1 MFLSYGSEGDKR
13 RYDSLYSSILSAS
26 VFGLTARKIRVEAD
40 VSNGLPGAVMV
51 GYLAGQVRETMDRV
65 RTALKNSG
73 FALEPKKI
81 TVNLAPAGFKKEGNF
96 FDLPVALTIL
106 SSYGILEEKQT
117 EGLLVVGELGLNGE
131 VCPVSGILPVVLEAK
146 KEGCKACMV
155 PRDNVKEAEYAGILP
170 VIGVKTL
177 REAVSFLGT
186 ENSWKTVSIKKQAP
200 FAVPLYTGPDFR
212 DIRGQQEARRAAE
225 IAVSGFHNLLLIGP
239 PGSGKSMLASRIP
252 SILPGLSREEVLE
265 ISSIYSVAGLLNTEH
280 PLVTERPFRAPH
292 HTITPQALSGGG
304 RIPRP
309 GEISLAHRGILFLDE
324 LPEFPRIALEVLRQ
338 PLENRK
344 ILISRSN
351 YSEEFPADFLL
362 LAAMNPCKCGYYPD
376 MQRCTCT
383 EREIHGYLHRISRPL
398 LDRMDLSAEMSRIP
412 FEELWKKEREEAQEE
427 DSAAIRSRVEMVQ
440 KLQLRRYEGTPYRFN
455 GDLDS
460 AGVQKYCVLG
470 TEEEKILE
478 GMYRKFSLTARS
490 CHRLLKVART
500 LADMDE
506 SEKIRRKHLAEAA
519 AFRAADEKY
528 WG

>member
-1 MFLSYGSEGDKR
+1 MFLLRGSEGDKR

-106 SSYGILEEKQT
+106 SSYSLLEEKQT

-155 PRDNVKEAEYAGILP
+155 PWDNVKEAEYAGILP

-186 ENSWKTVSIKKQAP
+186 EKNWKTVSIKKQAS
-200 FAVPLYTGPDFR
+200 FTVPSYTGPDFR

-362 LAAMNPCKCGYYPD
+362 LAAMNNPTTK
-376 MQRCTCT
+376 MIQ
-383 EREIHGYLHRISRPL
+383 
-398 LDRMDLSAEMSRIP
+398 A
-412 FEELWKKEREEAQEE
+412 
-427 DSAAIRSRVEMVQ
+427 
-440 KLQLRRYEGTPYRFN
+440 
-455 GDLDS
+455 
-460 AGVQKYCVLG
+460 
-470 TEEEKILE
+470 
-478 GMYRKFSLTARS
+478 
-490 CHRLLKVART
+490 
-500 LADMDE
+500 
-506 SEKIRRKHLAEAA
+506 
-519 AFRAADEKY
+519 
-528 WG
+528 

>member
-1 MFLSYGSEGDKR
+1 M
-13 RYDSLYSSILSAS
+13 YSSILSAS

-51 GYLAGQVRETMDRV
+51 GYLAGQVRDTMDRV

-106 SSYGILEEKQT
+106 SSYSLLEEKQT

-155 PRDNVKEAEYAGILP
+155 PWDNVKEAEYAGILP

-186 ENSWKTVSIKKQAP
+186 EKNWKTVSIKKQAS
-200 FAVPLYTGPDFR
+200 FTVPSYTGPDFR

-362 LAAMNPCKCGYYPD
+362 LAAMNNSYHSIIQFNFYMALQTPWNKAFCGD
-376 MQRCTCT
+376 RQLITCFYSLKT
-383 EREIHGYLHRISRPL
+383 QHR
-398 LDRMDLSAEMSRIP
+398 AN
-412 FEELWKKEREEAQEE
+412 FK
-427 DSAAIRSRVEMVQ
+427 
-440 KLQLRRYEGTPYRFN
+440 
-455 GDLDS
+455 
-460 AGVQKYCVLG
+460 AG
-470 TEEEKILE
+470 I
-478 GMYRKFSLTARS
+478 
-490 CHRLLKVART
+490 
-500 LADMDE
+500 
-506 SEKIRRKHLAEAA
+506 
-519 AFRAADEKY
+519 
-528 WG
+528 

>member
-1 MFLSYGSEGDKR
+1 M
-13 RYDSLYSSILSAS
+13 YSSILSAS

-106 SSYGILEEKQT
+106 SAYGLLEEKQT

-155 PRDNVKEAEYAGILP
+155 PWDNVKEAEYAGILP

-186 ENSWKTVSIKKQAP
+186 EKNWKTVSIKKQAS
-200 FAVPLYTGPDFR
+200 FTVPSYTGPDFR

-383 EREIHGYLHRISRPL
+383 EREILGYLHRISRPL

-427 DSAAIRSRVEMVQ
+427 NSAAIRSRVERVQ
-440 KLQLRRYEGTPYRFN
+440 KLQLQRYEGTPYRFN

-506 SEKIRRKHLAEAA
+506 SEKIRKKHLAEAA

>member
-1 MFLSYGSEGDKR
+1 M
-13 RYDSLYSSILSAS
+13 YSSILSAS

-40 VSNGLPGAVMV
+40 AGNGLPGTVMV
-51 GYLAGQVRETMDRV
+51 GFLAGQVRETMDRV

-73 FALEPKKI
+73 FSLEPKKI

-96 FDLPVALTIL
+96 FDLPVAMAIL
-106 SSYGILEEKQT
+106 SAYGLLEEKNT
-117 EGLLVVGELGLNGE
+117 EDLMVVGELGLNGE
-131 VCPVSGILPVVLEAK
+131 ICPVSGILPVVLEAK

-155 PRDNVKEAEYAGILP
+155 PWDNLKEAEYAGILP
-170 VIGVKTL
+170 VIGVKNL
-177 REAVSFLGT
+177 KEAVSFVTPGPR
-186 ENSWKTVSIKKQAP
+186 WKKVSIREPVFLAASP
-200 FAVPLYTGPDFR
+200 YTGPDFK

-265 ISSIYSVAGLLNTEH
+265 ISSIYSIAGLLNQEH

-304 RIPRP
+304 RAPRP
-309 GEISLAHRGILFLDE
+309 GEISLAHRGVLFLDE

-344 ILISRSN
+344 ILISRSS

-376 MQRCTCT
+376 LTRCTCT
-383 EREIHGYLHRISRPL
+383 EREIHAYLHRVSRPL
-398 LDRMDLSAEMSRIP
+398 LDRMDLGAEMSRLP
-412 FEELWKKEREEAQEE
+412 FEELLKKRPEGTAEEEN
-427 DSAAIRSRVEMVQ
+427 SASIRSRVEQ
-440 KLQLRRYEGTPYRFN
+440 AQSRQFRRYEGTAYRFN

-460 AGVQKYCVLG
+460 AGVRKYCTLG
-470 TEEEKILE
+470 MDEERLLE
-478 GMYRKFSLTARS
+478 NMYQKFSLTARS

-500 LADMDE
+500 LADMDG
-506 SEKIRRKHLAEAA
+506 SENIGKKHLAEAA

>member
-1 MFLSYGSEGDKR
+1 M
-13 RYDSLYSSILSAS
+13 YSSILSAS

-106 SSYGILEEKQT
+106 SSYSLLEEKQT

-155 PRDNVKEAEYAGILP
+155 PWDNVKEAEYAGILP

-186 ENSWKTVSIKKQAP
+186 EKNWKTVSIKKQAS
-200 FAVPLYTGPDFR
+200 FTVPSYTGPDFR

-362 LAAMNPCKCGYYPD
+362 LAAMNNSYHSIIQFNFYMALQTPWNKAFCGD
-376 MQRCTCT
+376 RQLITCFYSLKT
-383 EREIHGYLHRISRPL
+383 QHR
-398 LDRMDLSAEMSRIP
+398 AN
-412 FEELWKKEREEAQEE
+412 FK
-427 DSAAIRSRVEMVQ
+427 
-440 KLQLRRYEGTPYRFN
+440 
-455 GDLDS
+455 
-460 AGVQKYCVLG
+460 AG
-470 TEEEKILE
+470 I
-478 GMYRKFSLTARS
+478 
-490 CHRLLKVART
+490 
-500 LADMDE
+500 
-506 SEKIRRKHLAEAA
+506 
-519 AFRAADEKY
+519 
-528 WG
+528 

>member
-1 MFLSYGSEGDKR
+1 M
-13 RYDSLYSSILSAS
+13 YSSILSAS

-65 RTALKNSG
+65 RTALKNSD
-73 FALEPKKI
+73 FALEPKKL
-81 TVNLAPAGFKKEGNF
+81 TVNLAPAGFKKEGSF
-96 FDLPVALTIL
+96 FDLPVALAIL
-106 SSYGILEEKQT
+106 SAYGLLEEKHT

-146 KEGCKACMV
+146 REGCWACMV
-155 PRDNVKEAEYAGILP
+155 PWDNVKEAEYAGILP

-177 REAVSFLGT
+177 KEAVSFLSP
-186 ENSWKTVSIKKQAP
+186 EPRWKTVSVTGKVSIEAS
-200 FAVPLYTGPDFR
+200 AYTGPDFR

-252 SILPGLSREEVLE
+252 SILPGLSRDEVLE
-265 ISSIYSVAGLLNTEH
+265 ISSIYSIAGLLNTEH
-280 PLVTERPFRAPH
+280 PLVTKRPFRAPH
-292 HTITPQALSGGG
+292 HTITTQALSGGG

-309 GEISLAHRGILFLDE
+309 GEISLAHRGVLFLDE
-324 LPEFPRIALEVLRQ
+324 LPEFPRMALEVLRQ

-376 MQRCTCT
+376 LTRCTCT

-412 FEELWKKEREEAQEE
+412 FEELLKKPPKGTKEE
-427 DSAAIRSRVEMVQ
+427 DSAAIRSRVEKVQ
-440 KLQLRRYEGTPYRFN
+440 KIQARRYERTSYRFN

-460 AGVQKYCVLG
+460 AGVQKYCALG
-470 TEEEKILE
+470 AAEEKLLE
-478 GMYRKFSLTARS
+478 GMYQKFSLTARS

-506 SEKIRRKHLAEAA
+506 SENIGKKHLAEAA

>member
-1 MFLSYGSEGDKR
+1 MFLLRGSEGDKR

-106 SSYGILEEKQT
+106 SSYSLLEEKQT

-155 PRDNVKEAEYAGILP
+155 PWDNVKEAEYAGILP

-186 ENSWKTVSIKKQAP
+186 EKNWKTVSIKKQAS
-200 FAVPLYTGPDFR
+200 FTVPSYTGPDFR

-362 LAAMNPCKCGYYPD
+362 LAAMNKETSILIQTD
-376 MQRCTCT
+376 MP
-383 EREIHGYLHRISRPL
+383 I
-398 LDRMDLSAEMSRIP
+398 
-412 FEELWKKEREEAQEE
+412 
-427 DSAAIRSRVEMVQ
+427 AA
-440 KLQLRRYEGTPYRFN
+440 
-455 GDLDS
+455 
-460 AGVQKYCVLG
+460 
-470 TEEEKILE
+470 
-478 GMYRKFSLTARS
+478 
-490 CHRLLKVART
+490 
-500 LADMDE
+500 
-506 SEKIRRKHLAEAA
+506 
-519 AFRAADEKY
+519 
-528 WG
+528 

>member
-1 MFLSYGSEGDKR
+1 M
-13 RYDSLYSSILSAS
+13 
-26 VFGLTARKIRVEAD
+26 
-40 VSNGLPGAVMV
+40 
-51 GYLAGQVRETMDRV
+51 
-65 RTALKNSG
+65 
-73 FALEPKKI
+73 
-81 TVNLAPAGFKKEGNF
+81 
-96 FDLPVALTIL
+96 
-106 SSYGILEEKQT
+106 
-117 EGLLVVGELGLNGE
+117 GELGLNGE

-146 KEGCKACMV
+146 REGCRACMV
-155 PRDNVKEAEYAGILP
+155 PWDNVKEAEYAGILP

-177 REAVSFLGT
+177 KEAVSFFSP
-186 ENSWKTVSIKKQAP
+186 EPRWKTVSGTGKVSVETSA
-200 FAVPLYTGPDFR
+200 YTGPDFR

-252 SILPGLSREEVLE
+252 SILPGLSRDEVLE
-265 ISSIYSVAGLLNTEH
+265 ISSIYSIAGLLNTEH

-292 HTITPQALSGGG
+292 HTITTQALSGGG

-309 GEISLAHRGILFLDE
+309 GEISLAHRGVLFLDE
-324 LPEFPRIALEVLRQ
+324 LPEFPRMALEVLRQ

-376 MQRCTCT
+376 LTRCTCT

-412 FEELWKKEREEAQEE
+412 FEELLKKQPKGTKEE
-427 DSAAIRSRVEMVQ
+427 DSAAIRSRVEKVQ
-440 KLQLRRYEGTPYRFN
+440 KIQARRYEGTSYRFN

-460 AGVQKYCVLG
+460 AGVRKYCALG
-470 TEEEKILE
+470 AAEEKRLE
-478 GMYRKFSLTARS
+478 GIYQKFSLTARS

-506 SEKIRRKHLAEAA
+506 SENIGKKHLAEAA

>member
-1 MFLSYGSEGDKR
+1 M
-13 RYDSLYSSILSAS
+13 YSSILSAS

-40 VSNGLPGAVMV
+40 VSTGLPGAVMV

-106 SSYGILEEKQT
+106 SSYSLLEEKQT

-155 PRDNVKEAEYAGILP
+155 PWDNVKEAEYAGILP

-186 ENSWKTVSIKKQAP
+186 EKNWKTVSIKKKAS
-200 FAVPLYTGPDFR
+200 FTVPSYTGPDFR

-383 EREIHGYLHRISRPL
+383 EREIHGYLHRIIRPL

-427 DSAAIRSRVEMVQ
+427 NSAAIRSRVERVQ
-440 KLQLRRYEGTPYRFN
+440 KLQLQRYEGTPYRFN

-506 SEKIRRKHLAEAA
+506 SEKIRKKHLAEAA

>member
-1 MFLSYGSEGDKR
+1 MFLLRGSEGDKR

-106 SSYGILEEKQT
+106 SSYSLLEEKQT
-117 EGLLVVGELGLNGE
+117 DGLLVVGELGLNGE

-155 PRDNVKEAEYAGILP
+155 PWDNVKEAEYAGILP

-186 ENSWKTVSIKKQAP
+186 EKNWKTVSIKKQAS
-200 FAVPLYTGPDFR
+200 FTVPSYTGPDFR

-362 LAAMNPCKCGYYPD
+362 LAAMN
-376 MQRCTCT
+376 
-383 EREIHGYLHRISRPL
+383 
-398 LDRMDLSAEMSRIP
+398 
-412 FEELWKKEREEAQEE
+412 KETSILIQTNMPI
-427 DSAAIRSRVEMVQ
+427 AA
-440 KLQLRRYEGTPYRFN
+440 
-455 GDLDS
+455 
-460 AGVQKYCVLG
+460 
-470 TEEEKILE
+470 
-478 GMYRKFSLTARS
+478 
-490 CHRLLKVART
+490 
-500 LADMDE
+500 
-506 SEKIRRKHLAEAA
+506 
-519 AFRAADEKY
+519 
-528 WG
+528 

>member
-1 MFLSYGSEGDKR
+1 MFLLRGSEGDKR

-106 SSYGILEEKQT
+106 SSYSLLEEKQT

-155 PRDNVKEAEYAGILP
+155 PWDNVKEAEYAGILP

-186 ENSWKTVSIKKQAP
+186 EKNWKTVSIKKQAS
-200 FAVPLYTGPDFR
+200 FTVPSYTGPDFR

-362 LAAMNPCKCGYYPD
+362 LAAMNNSYHSIIQFNFYMALQTPWNKAFCGD
-376 MQRCTCT
+376 RQLITCFYSLKT
-383 EREIHGYLHRISRPL
+383 QHR
-398 LDRMDLSAEMSRIP
+398 AN
-412 FEELWKKEREEAQEE
+412 FK
-427 DSAAIRSRVEMVQ
+427 
-440 KLQLRRYEGTPYRFN
+440 
-455 GDLDS
+455 
-460 AGVQKYCVLG
+460 AG
-470 TEEEKILE
+470 I
-478 GMYRKFSLTARS
+478 
-490 CHRLLKVART
+490 
-500 LADMDE
+500 
-506 SEKIRRKHLAEAA
+506 
-519 AFRAADEKY
+519 
-528 WG
+528 